1 MMVLLFPYES
11 YIFVA
16 GLVQIVNMC
25 SPIITAANF
34 IHYALQF
41 INSNTYFL
49 AQYGSIALL

>member
-1 MMVLLFPYES
+1 MVLLLPYES

-49 AQYGSIALL
+49 EHYGSIDLL